1 MQTISGYQIQKTL
14 HQGKTSL
21 VYRAIR
27 ESDQQ
32 PVILKTLKNDYPA
45 EEDIL
50 RLQREY
56 QIIQSIHSTGLKENI
71 VRVFA
76 LEQNG
81 NAPLLVEEDI
91 GGASLAAHI
100 PEQGLPVGDFL
111 ELACSLVRMLMQT
124 HQQGVIHK
132 DINPD
137 NIAYN
142 PDSGQ
147 LKLID
152 FGLSSALNRE
162 HPVLTTFN
170 YLEGTLSYIAPEQ
183 TGRTSLS
190 LDYRA
195 DYYSL
200 GITYYH
206 LLTGQ
211 LPYRAEDDIALVH
224 SHLAKTATPP
234 HNLKGSIP
242 PVLSEIVLKLMAKS
256 PDERYQSLNGLL
268 QDLQQCQQQWNKN
281 KSIEEFELGRNDRSD
296 RLNIPQTLYGRSEEI
311 EKLHKLCTHW
321 ENEKALLLI
330 KGFSGVGKTALIQQ
344 VHTPLLGTKGYFFD
358 SKIDQFQNHA
368 PYSSLIQ
375 ALSRLIHQI
384 LSEPESSVKRW
395 RREVASALGKNAG
408 LLTSL
413 LPELELLIGTPAP
426 VSELPAAEAKNRF
439 ENVVLRFF
447 QVLAQPEHPLVMFLD
462 DLQWIDNASLQLLQ
476 LLMLDED
483 LKHLL
488 LIGAFRDN
496 EVDKDHPLTFAIKAI
511 QEGEARVETIE
522 LKPLSPFSVGELITD
537 TLRTTQDR
545 SAELS
550 ALIYKKTSGNA
561 FFVHQFLYRIHEEG
575 LLVFHEEQGLWGWDL
590 EGIRESQVTDSVLD
604 LLIDKINRLP
614 AKTVELLQSAACLGN
629 RFKLAD
635 LAAVT
640 GESTIETGSNLWFA
654 VEQELLIPQG
664 EQAHQHQ
671 EPKQSSQQ
679 SSDTSTESALYH
691 VSREYNLYQFAH
703 DEIQR
708 GAYALIPEGRLKQL
722 HLKTGRLLREST
734 PPEELDKRLFDI
746 VNQLNLAATLIEDLK
761 EQREL
766 AQLNLQAGLK
776 ANKAAAFERALSY
789 FQQGRK
795 LLTTSSWDKDY
806 ALHFE
811 LSLALGEAEYVNGH
825 FEQARMELDN
835 LLRQAADDSDR
846 VRVYGIRILLFAS
859 QGDYP
864 EAINQGLQALSI
876 CGVDIKNEPEPLQE
890 QIAGLIGEINKQLEE
905 TTIEALVEQREL
917 DDWRLRSAMQLAT
930 TTWSFSFLSGNL
942 ELTSVLTLQMMRI
955 NLLHGHCEFSP
966 YAYELFGMFRILTS
980 GDGEAGYAFGKLGL
994 SLMGRYVNLPD
1005 AGKTLFI
1012 YAYTIGFWKEPIN
1025 KMLEYFLQAYA
1036 ASVRVGDV
1044 TYAGYSSNLFLLYS
1058 ILKGRPL
1065 QEILDES
1072 SRRMAYVRKGKDRFI
1087 TASQQLRVN
1096 HIRCLQGLT
1105 DDPLDISDSQYHWNE
1120 EIQIAKDNNV
1130 TPLLFDHYHIKGE
1143 LAFYFGK
1150 YDQALNH
1157 AALALPF
1164 KASATQ
1170 LVAINFSL
1178 VHALTLTCKLHEQG
1192 GEAEEKI
1199 RDSLAAYSAE
1209 FEHLA
1214 ALGPDN
1220 YLHMQQLLQAQL
1232 AAVEGKSMDIVA
1244 EAFDQAI
1251 ASAAKQSYLQHEAVA
1266 NELAGIYYLRKKRPL
1281 FATHYLISAWNAWK
1295 RWGAMAKCRDIENR
1309 YEELFHSDKHSGSHT
1324 LATMQMGHESTDDS
1338 VSRKDRLLDLESL
1351 MKATRAISSELT
1363 LHSLLEKLLSII
1375 MENMGARR
1383 VLLLL
1388 KQEGQWFIEGQ
1399 VEMAAEQSRPIRE
1412 LDLHEP
1418 LESSNKLPVSLVQT
1432 VASKQAT
1439 IMLHDASKDN
1449 PKFRQDDWFVQNKG
1463 VKSVLCTHLRSQNK
1477 LVGLLY
1483 LENDLVAGAFNKQ
1496 RLRLL
1501 EMLTVQAA
1509 ISIENASLY
1518 YDLEKKVQERTKELR
1533 AAQAEL
1539 VKHARE
1545 AGMAEIAQGVMH
1557 NIGNALT
1564 PLKTSAQMSYRLL
1577 QKSTLRNHLEEALT
1591 PVAGIIEASDHSE
1604 KKRLGQIVDLLPQG
1618 IEDEYKKLEQEL
1630 TRINQRIE
1638 HIESIIYL
1646 QVKYTH
1652 AKAFKEMLDIN
1663 SVMKD
1668 ALEMMEDNL
1677 MKYRILLQ
1685 TEFGELP
1692 NYRGEKHQLLQIFIN
1707 LIKNAKEAM
1716 ESTPLDERRLV
1727 VSTTLQKSGE
1737 ASQIAIRIKDNGH
1750 GFDAAK
1756 KEQLFNYGYTT
1767 KQTGTGI
1774 GLHTSANYIIGQGG
1788 KIEAESAGAG
1798 QGSTFTVILPIE

>member
-1 MQTISGYQIQKTL
+1 MQTISGYQIREKL
-14 HQGKTSL
+14 HQGATSL
-21 VYRAIR
+21 VCRAIR

-32 PVILKTLKNDYPA
+32 PVILKFLNSDYPA

-56 QIIQSIHSTGLKENI
+56 QIIQSIHSTGFKDHI
-71 VRVFA
+71 VRAFD
-76 LEQNG
+76 LQQNG
-81 NAPLLVEEDI
+81 NTPVLVEEDV
-91 GGASLAAHI
+91 GGAALAAHI
-100 PEQGLPVGDFL
+100 PEQGLSIGDFL

-137 NIAYN
+137 NIVYN
-142 PDSGQ
+142 PDNGQ

-152 FGLSSALNRE
+152 FGLSTVLNRE

-170 YLEGTLSYIAPEQ
+170 HLEGTLSYIAPEQ

-211 LPYRAEDDIALVH
+211 LPFHAEDDIALVH
-224 SHLAKTATPP
+224 SHIAKMATPP

-242 PVLSEIVLKLMAKS
+242 PVLSKIILKLMAKS
-256 PDERYQSLNGLL
+256 PDERYQSLSGLL
-268 QDLQQCQQQWNKN
+268 QDLQLCHKQWQQN
-281 KSIEEFELGRNDRSD
+281 KSIEDFELGQNDRSG
-296 RLNIPQTLYGRSEEI
+296 RLNIPQTLYGRTEEI

-321 ENEKALLLI
+321 ENDKALLLI

-368 PYSSLIQ
+368 PYSSIIQ
-375 ALSRLIHQI
+375 ALSRLIQQI
-384 LSEPESSVKRW
+384 LAEPEASLRRW
-395 RREVASALGKNAG
+395 RQQLSAALGKNAG

-413 LPELELLIGTPAP
+413 LPELELVIGAAPP

-439 ENVVLRFF
+439 ENIVLLFF

-476 LLMLDED
+476 LLMLDNE

-496 EVDKDHPLTFAIKAI
+496 EVDKEHPLTFAIRAM
-511 QEGEARVETIE
+511 EERNARIETIE
-522 LKPLSPFSVGELITD
+522 LKPLSPFSVGELVAD
-537 TLRTTQDR
+537 TLHTTQDQ

-561 FFVHQFLYRIHEEG
+561 FFVHQFFYRLHEEG
-575 LLVFHEEQGLWGWDL
+575 LLIFHEEQRQWSWDL
-590 EGIRESQVTDSVLD
+590 EGIRESRVTDNVLD

-629 RFKLAD
+629 QFKLTD
-635 LAAVT
+635 LAAIT
-640 GESTIETGSNLWFA
+640 GESGTDTGHNLWPA
-654 VEQELLIPQG
+654 VEQELLIPRG
-664 EQAHQHQ
+664 GAHTHA
-671 EPKQSSQQ
+671 ETKPSSQQ
-679 SSDTSTESALYH
+679 ADGSSAPYH
-691 VSREYNLYQFAH
+691 ISQEYHHYQFAH
-703 DEIQR
+703 DEIQQ
-708 GAYALIPEGRLKQL
+708 GAYTLIPEGRLKQL
-722 HLKTGRLLREST
+722 HLKTGRLLWKNT

-746 VNQLNLAATLIEDLK
+746 VNQLNLAATLITDPA

-766 AQLNLQAGLK
+766 ARLNLEAGQK
-776 ANKAAAFERALSY
+776 ASKAAAFERALSY

-795 LLTTSSWDKDY
+795 LLATSSWDQEY
-806 ALHFE
+806 SLLFE

-825 FEQARMELDN
+825 FEQARTELDN
-835 LLRQAADDSDR
+835 LLRKAASDNDR
-846 VRVYGIRILLFAS
+846 IRVYGIRILLFAS

-864 EAINQGLQALSI
+864 EAINQGLEAMSV
-876 CGVDIKNEPEPLQE
+876 CGIEIRNEPELLQE
-890 QIAGLIGEINKQLEE
+890 QIADLIGEINALLDK
-905 TTIEALVEQREL
+905 TTIDALFKQKEL
-917 DDWRLRSAMQLAT
+917 EDWRQRSAMQLAT

-942 ELTSVLTLQMMRI
+942 ELTSALTLQMMRI
-955 NLLHGHCEFSP
+955 NLTSGHCEFSP
-966 YAYELFGMFRILTS
+966 YAYELFGMFRIITS
-980 GDGEAGYAFGKLGL
+980 GDGEAGYAYGKLGL
-994 SLMGRYVNLPD
+994 NLMDRYINLPY

-1012 YAYTIGFWKEPIN
+1012 YAYTIGFWKEPIT
-1025 KMLEYFLQAYA
+1025 KMLEYFLQAYT

-1072 SRRMAYVRKGKDRFI
+1072 SRRMAYVQKGNDRFI

-1096 HIRCLQGLT
+1096 HIRCLQGRT
-1105 DDPLDISDSQYHWNE
+1105 DDPLDISDSHYRWSE
-1120 EIQIAKDNNV
+1120 EIQEAKDNNV
-1130 TPLLFDHYHIKGE
+1130 TPLLFDHYHIKAE

-1150 YDQALNH
+1150 YDEALNH
-1157 AALALPF
+1157 AALALPH

-1178 VHALTLTCKLHEQG
+1178 IHALTLTCLLDG
-1192 GEAEEKI
+1192 MSDEAAKEVRENI
-1199 RDSLAAYSAE
+1199 ANYELELERLG
-1209 FEHLA
+1209 
-1214 ALGPDN
+1214 ALCPDN
-1220 YLHMQQLLQAQL
+1220 YQHMQQLLQAQV
-1232 AAVEGKSMDIVA
+1232 AAVEGVPMDIVS

-1251 ASAAKQSYLQHEAVA
+1251 ASAAKHGYLQHEAVA

-1281 FATHYLISAWNAWK
+1281 FAAHYLTSAWNAWK
-1295 RWGAMAKCRDIENR
+1295 KWGAIAKCRDIENR
-1309 YEELFHSDKHSGSHT
+1309 HEALFHSDRHGSGHT
-1324 LATMQMGHESTDDS
+1324 LATMQLSHETTDDS
-1338 VSRKDRLLDLESL
+1338 ISRKDTQLDLESL
-1351 MKATRAISSELT
+1351 MKATRAISGELT
-1363 LHSLLEKLLSII
+1363 LHSLLGKLLSII

-1388 KQEGQWFIEGQ
+1388 NQDNQWFIEGQ
-1399 VEMAAEQSRPIRE
+1399 VEISSEQNQPIQQ
-1412 LDLHEP
+1412 LNLHEA
-1418 LESSNKLPVSLVQT
+1418 LESSDKLPVSLVQA
-1432 VASKQAT
+1432 VARKPST

-1449 PKFRQDDWFVQNKG
+1449 PDFGDDGWFAHNRS

-1564 PLKTSAQMSYRLL
+1564 PLKTSAQMTYRLI
-1577 QKSTLRNHLEEALT
+1577 QKSTLRNHLQEALA
-1591 PVAGIIEASDHSE
+1591 PVVGIINDSGHTDKS
-1604 KKRLGQIVDLLPQG
+1604 RLSQIIDLLPQG
-1618 IEDEYKKLEQEL
+1618 IEDEYTKLEQEL
-1630 TRINQRIE
+1630 MRINQRIE

-1652 AKAFKEMLDIN
+1652 AKAFKELLDIN
-1663 SVMKD
+1663 SVVKD
-1668 ALEMMEDNL
+1668 ALEMMGDSL
-1677 MKYRILLQ
+1677 LKYRVLLQ
-1685 TEFGELP
+1685 TEYGDLP
-1692 NYRGEKHQLLQIFIN
+1692 SYKGEKHQLLQIFIN

-1716 ESTPLDERRLV
+1716 ESAPLDQRKLTI
-1727 VSTTLQKSGE
+1727 STSLRKSGGR
-1737 ASQIAIRIKDNGH
+1737 AKIVIRIKDSGE

-1756 KEQLFNYGYTT
+1756 KKQLFNYGYTT
-1767 KQTGTGI
+1767 KQTGTGV
-1774 GLHTSANYIIGQGG
+1774 GLHASANYIIRQGG
-1788 KIEAESAGAG
+1788 KIEAESDGAG
-1798 QGSTFTVILPIE
+1798 QGSTFTVILPVE

>member
-1 MQTISGYQIQKTL
+1 MQTISGYQIRKKL
-14 HQGKTSL
+14 HQGTTSL

-32 PVILKTLKNDYPA
+32 PVILKSLISDYPA

-71 VRVFA
+71 IQA
-76 LEQNG
+76 LGLEQSG
-81 NAPLLVEEDI
+81 NTPVLVEEDI

-100 PEQGLPVGDFL
+100 PEQGLSVGDFL
-111 ELACSLVRMLMQT
+111 ELACKLVRMLMQT

-137 NIAYN
+137 NIAFN
-142 PDSGQ
+142 PETGQ

-152 FGLSSALNRE
+152 FGLSTVLSRE

-211 LPYRAEDDIALVH
+211 LPFHAEDDIALVH
-224 SHLAKTATPP
+224 SHIAKTATPP

-242 PVLSEIVLKLMAKS
+242 PALSSIILKLIAKS

-268 QDLQQCQQQWNKN
+268 QDLQQCQQQWSEN

-311 EKLHKLCTHW
+311 EKLHKLCSHW
-321 ENEKALLLI
+321 EDEKALLLI

-344 VHTPLLGTKGYFFD
+344 VQTPLLGTKGYFFD
-358 SKIDQFQNHA
+358 SKIDQFQSHS
-368 PYSSLIQ
+368 PYSSLVQ

-384 LSEPESSVKRW
+384 LSEPETSVKRW
-395 RREVASALGKNAG
+395 RHEIASALGKNAG

-413 LPELELLIGTPAP
+413 LPELELLIGSAAP
-426 VSELPAAEAKNRF
+426 VSELQAAEAKNRF

-447 QVLAQPEHPLVMFLD
+447 QVLAQPQHPLVMFLD

-476 LLMLDED
+476 LLMQDDD

-488 LIGAFRDN
+488 LIGAYRDN
-496 EVDKDHPLTFAIKAI
+496 EVGTEHPLTFAIKAM
-511 QEGEARVETIE
+511 QEGEARIETIE
-522 LKPLSPFSVGELITD
+522 LKPLSPFSVGELVSD
-537 TLRTTQDR
+537 TLHTTQDR

-575 LLVFHEEQGLWGWDL
+575 LLVFHKEQGQWGWDL
-590 EGIRESQVTDSVLD
+590 EAIRESQVTDNVLD

-614 AKTVELLQSAACLGN
+614 AKTVELLQIAACLGN

-640 GESTIETGSNLWFA
+640 GESSIETGSNLWFA
-654 VEQELLIPQG
+654 VEQELMIPQG
-664 EQAHQHQ
+664 QHL
-671 EPKQSSQQ
+671 ELKPLSKQSSNALP
-679 SSDTSTESALYH
+679 TPALYH
-691 VSREYNLYQFAH
+691 VSQEYAVYQFAH

-722 HLKTGRLLREST
+722 HLKTGRLLWQNTRS
-734 PPEELDKRLFDI
+734 EELEKRLFDI
-746 VNQLNLAATLIEDLK
+746 VNQLNLAATLIEDPE

-766 AQLNLQAGLK
+766 ARLNLKAGQK

-795 LLTTSSWDKDY
+795 LLAASSWDQEY

-811 LSLALGEAEYVNGH
+811 LTLALGEAEYVNGH
-825 FEQARMELDN
+825 FERARTELDN
-835 LLRQAADDSDR
+835 LLRQAASDIDR
-846 VRVYGIRILLFAS
+846 VKVYGIRILLFAS

-864 EAINQGLQALSI
+864 EAINQGLEALSI
-876 CGVDIKNEPEPLQE
+876 CGIEIHNEPEQLQE
-890 QIAGLIGEINKQLEE
+890 QIAGLIGEINSQLDE
-905 TTIEALVEQREL
+905 TTIEALFEQKEL
-917 DDWRLRSAMQLAT
+917 DDWRLHSAMQLAT

-942 ELTSVLTLQMMRI
+942 ELTSALTLQMMRI
-955 NLLHGHCEFSP
+955 NLLFGHSEFSP

-980 GDGEAGYAFGKLGL
+980 GDGEAGYPYGKLGL
-994 SLMGRYVNLPD
+994 RLMDRYVNLPD

-1072 SRRMAYVRKGKDRFI
+1072 SRRRAYVRKGNDRFI

-1105 DDPLDISDSQYHWNE
+1105 DDPLDISDSHYRWNE
-1120 EIQIAKDNNV
+1120 EIQVATDNNV

-1150 YDQALNH
+1150 YDEALEH

-1178 VHALTLTCKLHEQG
+1178 VHALTLASKLHGQS
-1192 GEAEEKI
+1192 GEAAKKSRE
-1199 RDSLAAYSAE
+1199 SLAAYSAE
-1209 FEHLA
+1209 FKHLA
-1214 ALGPDN
+1214 KLGPDN
-1220 YLHMQQLLQAQL
+1220 YQHMQQLLQAQL
-1232 AAVEGKSMDIVA
+1232 AAVEGEPMDIVS

-1251 ASAAKQSYLQHEAVA
+1251 TSAAKQGYLQHEAVA

-1281 FATHYLISAWNAWK
+1281 FATHYLTSAWTAWK
-1295 RWGAMAKCRDIENR
+1295 RWGAMAKCRDIESR
-1309 YEELFHSDKHSGSHT
+1309 HEELFHSERHSSSYT
-1324 LATMQMGHESTDDS
+1324 LATMHVGHDSTGDS

-1363 LHSLLEKLLSII
+1363 LHSLLGKLLSII

-1388 KQEGQWFIEGQ
+1388 HQEGQWFIEGQ
-1399 VEMAAEQSRPIRE
+1399 VEIVAEQNRPVRQ

-1418 LESSNKLPVSLVQT
+1418 LDTSNKLPLSLVQT
-1432 VASKQAT
+1432 VAREQKT

-1449 PKFRQDDWFVQNKG
+1449 PNFQQDDWFLQNKG

-1518 YDLEKKVQERTKELR
+1518 YDLEKKVRERTHELR
-1533 AAQAEL
+1533 EAQAEL

-1564 PLKTSAQMSYRLL
+1564 PLKTSAQLSYRLL
-1577 QKSTLRNHLEEALT
+1577 QKSTLRHHLKEALT
-1591 PVAGIIEASDHSE
+1591 PVTGIIDASEHAE
-1604 KKRLGQIVDLLPQG
+1604 KKRLSQIVDLLPQG
-1618 IEDEYKKLEQEL
+1618 IEDEYHKLEQEL

-1652 AKAFKEMLDIN
+1652 AKAFKELLDIN
-1663 SVMKD
+1663 SVLKD

-1677 MKYRILLQ
+1677 VKYRILLQ
-1685 TEFGELP
+1685 TEFSELP
-1692 NYRGEKHQLLQIFIN
+1692 TYRGEKHQLLQIFIN

-1716 ESTPLDERRLV
+1716 ESTPLDERRLT
-1727 VSTTLQKSGE
+1727 VSTTLQQTEDS
-1737 ASQIAIRIKDNGH
+1737 SQIIIRIKDSGS

-1756 KEQLFNYGYTT
+1756 KEQLFNFGYTT
-1767 KQTGTGI
+1767 KLTGTGI
-1774 GLHTSANYIIGQGG
+1774 GLHTSANYIISQGG
-1788 KIEAESAGAG
+1788 KIEAESAGAD